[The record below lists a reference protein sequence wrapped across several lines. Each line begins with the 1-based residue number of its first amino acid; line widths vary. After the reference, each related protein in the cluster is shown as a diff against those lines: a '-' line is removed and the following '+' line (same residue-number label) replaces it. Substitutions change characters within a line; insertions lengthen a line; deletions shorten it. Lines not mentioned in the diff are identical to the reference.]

1 MTLIYSKYPDASISG
16 MRVARFDYHVHESY
30 SSDARSSTVER
41 YINVA
46 EEKGIEEIA
55 FTTHQIIAGPDWD
68 FGIQPDEIS
77 DYVEN
82 IHRLRETTEVKL
94 LIGLEM
100 DYFPSAERTLEAI
113 IDEYPFD
120 FILGSTHYIGEYD
133 VGSRKDAPGFFGG
146 RSLNEATSEYF
157 GLWRRAIES
166 GLFDVMA
173 HPDYWRRFLHTIRN
187 EPAVFS
193 EYGLVHEA
201 IDSLISYDVGIE
213 INTSGRRH
221 EHSIQYPIRA
231 FLEAVHRA
239 GLKKIT
245 LGSDSH
251 LPSHLGFWLPEAVD
265 LLQDVGFKYISSYEN
280 RKNTANPI
288 DSVVR
293 RVKNR

>member
-1 MTLIYSKYPDASISG
+1 

-30 SSDARSSTVER
+30 SSDARGSTVER
-41 YINVA
+41 YIDVA

-55 FTTHQIIAGPDWD
+55 FTTHQIIAGSDWD
-68 FGIQPDEIS
+68 FGVQPDEIS

-82 IHRLRETTEVKL
+82 IHRLRDTTDVKL
-94 LIGLEM
+94 LVGLEM
-100 DYFPSAERTLEAI
+100 DYFPSAERELEAI
-113 IDEYPFD
+113 VDEYPFD
-120 FILGSTHYIGEYD
+120 FILGSTHYIGKHD
-133 VGSRKDAPGFFGG
+133 VGARKNAPGFFGG
-146 RSLNEATSEYF
+146 RSLLEATSEYF
-157 GLWRRAIES
+157 DFWRRAVES

-173 HPDYWRRFLHTIRN
+173 HPDYWRRFLHTVRE
-187 EPAVFS
+187 EPFGFS
-193 EYGLVHEA
+193 DYGLVDEA

-221 EHSIQYPIRA
+221 EHHIQYPIRE
-231 FLEAVHRA
+231 FSEAVHRA

-251 LPSHLGFWLPEAVD
+251 LPEHLGYWLPEAVD
-265 LLQDVGFKYISSYEN
+265 LLKDVGFKYISSYEN
-280 RKNTANPI
+280 RKNTLNPI